1 MGLDWCIL
9 HFNFFCRTI
18 LASFA
23 MNFNLGSHYTR
34 VGSDLIGALARD
46 KQVAAE
52 HRWQCHLQSG
62 GRQPGSE
69 RQPGN
74 HQRPA
79 DRRHMNYLTAQVF
92 MFIIGITL
100 ILARRTIL
108 NSIAQL
114 EFSFSLEQQSRIEN
128 DSWKYKKNK
137 GKPSGD

>member
-1 MGLDWCIL
+1 
-9 HFNFFCRTI
+9 
-18 LASFA
+18 
-23 MNFNLGSHYTR
+23 
-34 VGSDLIGALARD
+34 
-46 KQVAAE
+46 
-52 HRWQCHLQSG
+52 
-62 GRQPGSE
+62 
-69 RQPGN
+69 
-74 HQRPA
+74 
-79 DRRHMNYLTAQVF
+79 MNYLTAQVF